1 MTKFDLNNLFDKEV
15 VFKINKAL
23 RSTKSNKEL
32 ELKVIISKYM
42 KQLPKDVSLSDFAK
56 YLIETN

>member
-1 MTKFDLNNLFDKEV
+1 LTKFDLNNLFDKEV